1 MFAFWQMVWE
11 QEVFLVVTL
20 SSIDSQE
27 CLPFW
32 PSSGQIGETLSWENP
47 TKTHQIRVVMI
58 EEVDAP
64 SRRAIRVSLEVCLSE
79 ILFVLNYLYFVLKN
93 LYNRF
98 QEYFSILN
106 NIGNINWTTTTVY
119 EWSFC
124 GNNRDS
130 RCHDLPDTKL
140 ASTLFS
146 FINCF

>member
-58 EEVDAP
+58 EEIDAP
-64 SRRAIRVSLEVCLSE
+64 SRRAIRVSLEVIDFIQTAQRFGKTCKIHSL
-79 ILFVLNYLYFVLKN
+79 IVL
-93 LYNRF
+93 
-98 QEYFSILN
+98 
-106 NIGNINWTTTTVY
+106 
-119 EWSFC
+119 
-124 GNNRDS
+124 
-130 RCHDLPDTKL
+130 
-140 ASTLFS
+140 
-146 FINCF
+146 

>member
-64 SRRAIRVSLEVCLSE
+64 SRRAIRVSLEVCLLE
-79 ILFVLNYLYFVLKN
+79 ILFVLNYLFFVAR
-93 LYNRF
+93 RF
-98 QEYFSILN
+98 KKSVQPI
-106 NIGNINWTTTTVY
+106 
-119 EWSFC
+119 
-124 GNNRDS
+124 
-130 RCHDLPDTKL
+130 
-140 ASTLFS
+140 
-146 FINCF
+146 

>member
-58 EEVDAP
+58 EEIDAP
-64 SRRAIRVSLEVCLSE
+64 SRRAIRVSLEVIDFHSYG
-79 ILFVLNYLYFVLKN
+79 IT
-93 LYNRF
+93 
-98 QEYFSILN
+98 S
-106 NIGNINWTTTTVY
+106 W
-119 EWSFC
+119 
-124 GNNRDS
+124 
-130 RCHDLPDTKL
+130 
-140 ASTLFS
+140 
-146 FINCF
+146 